1 MSGRRMAMV
10 QVMVQV
16 LAAASTLAEQP
27 EQERA
32 AVRQRL
38 AVERAALV
46 ALREQKLGVL
56 EVLEFIEHLWRSS
69 AARARRLD
77 SELTALQSRID
88 LAQEQHALARE
99 LVEDRLTRLGPRLL
113 VMYRLMRHHPL
124 RSLLSAA
131 DFSAMI
137 WRWRAMSGLVDGDL
151 RLLREAKRI
160 ADLERLLLSQLS
172 GLNEQ
177 LADWRESARAE
188 HRQAEIRRGELTEIV
203 ASLQADSLESKR
215 AIRELEQAD
224 QSLSKLIR
232 QLEIS
237 RSSGF
242 AALKGKLPMPTEG
255 TVEVGFGKVVNPK
268 FNTVTAQK
276 GWDVRAPLGA
286 QVKAIAGG
294 QVAYAGWLRG
304 YGNVLI
310 VDHGGGFHT
319 LVAHL
324 DSISRGVGEG
334 VRTGDVLGTVGET
347 GSLKGAYLYFEIR
360 LDGEAVDPAAWVGA
374 SGSARARVL
383 PGKP

>member
-1 MSGRRMAMV
+1 MALV
-10 QVMVQV
+10 QVIVQAWV
-16 LAAASTLAEQP
+16 ATSTFAEQP
-27 EQERA
+27 DQERA

-56 EVLEFIEHLWRSS
+56 EVLEFIEQLWRSS

-77 SELTALQSRID
+77 SELRALQSRID
-88 LAQEQHALARE
+88 LVQEQHALARE

-137 WRWRAMSGLVDGDL
+137 WRWRAMGVLAEADL

-160 ADLERLLLSQLS
+160 ADLEQLLLSQLS

-177 LADWRESARAE
+177 LAEWRESARAE

-232 QLEIS
+232 QMQIS
-237 RSSGF
+237 QSSGF
-242 AALKGKLPMPTEG
+242 AALKGRLPMPTEG

-268 FNTVTAQK
+268 FNTVTVQK
-276 GWDVRAPLGA
+276 GWDVRAPWGT
-286 QVKAIAGG
+286 QVKAIAAG

-324 DSISRGVGEG
+324 DSISRGVGEV
-334 VRTGDVLGTVGET
+334 VRSGDVVGTVGET

-374 SGSARARVL
+374 SGSAKARAS
-383 PGKP
+383 GKR

>member
-1 MSGRRMAMV
+1 MALV
-10 QVMVQV
+10 QVIVQAWV
-16 LAAASTLAEQP
+16 ATPTFAEQP
-27 EQERA
+27 DQERA

-56 EVLEFIEHLWRSS
+56 EVLEFIEQLWRSS

-77 SELTALQSRID
+77 SELRALQSRID
-88 LAQEQHALARE
+88 LVQEQHALARE

-137 WRWRAMSGLVDGDL
+137 WRWRAMGVLAGDDL

-160 ADLERLLLSQLS
+160 ADLEQLLLSQLS

-177 LADWRESARAE
+177 LAEWRESARAE

-203 ASLQADSLESKR
+203 ASLRADSLESKR

-232 QLEIS
+232 QMQIS
-237 RSSGF
+237 QSSGF
-242 AALKGKLPMPTEG
+242 AALKGRLPMPTEG

-268 FNTVTAQK
+268 FNTVTVQK
-276 GWDVRAPLGA
+276 GWDVRAPWGT
-286 QVKAIAGG
+286 QVKAIAAG

-324 DSISRGVGEG
+324 DSISRGVGEV
-334 VRTGDVLGTVGET
+334 VRSGDVVGTVGET

-374 SGSARARVL
+374 SGSAKARAS
-383 PGKP
+383 GKR

>member
-1 MSGRRMAMV
+1 MSRRRMALV
-10 QVMVQV
+10 QVIVQAWV
-16 LAAASTLAEQP
+16 ATPTFAEQP
-27 EQERA
+27 DQERA

-56 EVLEFIEHLWRSS
+56 EVLEFIEQLWRSS

-77 SELTALQSRID
+77 SELRALQSRID
-88 LAQEQHALARE
+88 LVQEQHALARE

-137 WRWRAMSGLVDGDL
+137 WRWRAMGVLAEADL

-160 ADLERLLLSQLS
+160 ADLEQLLLSQLS

-177 LADWRESARAE
+177 LAEWRESARAE

-203 ASLQADSLESKR
+203 ASLRADSLESKR

-232 QLEIS
+232 QMQIS
-237 RSSGF
+237 QSSGF
-242 AALKGKLPMPTEG
+242 AALKGRLPMPTEG

-268 FNTVTAQK
+268 FNTVTVQK
-276 GWDVRAPLGA
+276 GWDVRAPWGT
-286 QVKAIAGG
+286 QVKAIAAG

-324 DSISRGVGEG
+324 DSISRGVGEV
-334 VRTGDVLGTVGET
+334 VRSGDVVGTVGET

-374 SGSARARVL
+374 SGSAKARAS
-383 PGKP
+383 GKR

>member
-1 MSGRRMAMV
+1 MALV
-10 QVMVQV
+10 QVIVQAWV
-16 LAAASTLAEQP
+16 ATPTFAEQP
-27 EQERA
+27 DQERA

-56 EVLEFIEHLWRSS
+56 EVLEFIEQLWRSS

-77 SELTALQSRID
+77 SELRALQSRID
-88 LAQEQHALARE
+88 LVQEQHALARE

-137 WRWRAMSGLVDGDL
+137 WRWRAMGVLAEADL

-160 ADLERLLLSQLS
+160 ADLEQLLLSQLS

-177 LADWRESARAE
+177 LAEWRESARAE

-203 ASLQADSLESKR
+203 ASLRADSLESKR

-232 QLEIS
+232 QMQIS
-237 RSSGF
+237 QSSGF
-242 AALKGKLPMPTEG
+242 AALKGRLPMPTEG

-268 FNTVTAQK
+268 FNTVTVQK
-276 GWDVRAPLGA
+276 GWDVRAPWGT
-286 QVKAIAGG
+286 QVKAIAAG

-324 DSISRGVGEG
+324 DSISRGVGEV
-334 VRTGDVLGTVGET
+334 VRSGDVVGTVGET

-374 SGSARARVL
+374 SGSAKARAS
-383 PGKP
+383 GKR